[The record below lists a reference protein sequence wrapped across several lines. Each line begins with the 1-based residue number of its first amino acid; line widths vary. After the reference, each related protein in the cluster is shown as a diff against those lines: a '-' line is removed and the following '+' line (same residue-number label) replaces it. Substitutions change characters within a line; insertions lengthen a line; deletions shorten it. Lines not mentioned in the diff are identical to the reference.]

1 MQLSAFDNGASKG
14 PVEPHAAISVFHDNK
29 EGRHDNGE
37 VSGGLPLPSG
47 TTHLT
52 CQMSRDPPNT
62 LCSFKPLCFP
72 YSQRKS
78 EESPATRK

>member
-29 EGRHDNGE
+29 EGRHDAGE

-52 CQMSRDPPNT
+52 CQMSRD
-62 LCSFKPLCFP
+62 
-72 YSQRKS
+72 
-78 EESPATRK
+78 SPKRPMQLQVFVLSILPKKV